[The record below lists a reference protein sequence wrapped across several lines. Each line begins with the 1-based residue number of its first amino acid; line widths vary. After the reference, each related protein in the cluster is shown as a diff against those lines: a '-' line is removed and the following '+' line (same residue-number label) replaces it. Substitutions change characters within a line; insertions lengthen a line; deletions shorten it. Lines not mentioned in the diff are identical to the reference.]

1 MFHVYSKP
9 SCGFCV
15 KAKELLARRGVEYK
29 EIDITLDEDA
39 LSFIKEEMNLR
50 TVPQIFG
57 HNATHIGGYDD
68 LVEWFK
74 REDEAASIF

>member
-1 MFHVYSKP
+1 MYTIYGKSNCP
-9 SCGFCV
+9 FCV
-15 KAKELLARRGVEYK
+15 KAKELLDQRGVEYE
-29 EIDITLDEDA
+29 EIDVTLDEVA